1 MRSSI
6 ISEQKTAKASPQN
19 EKGNTRH
26 GKENQMS
33 NISILNTPVRVGAV
47 EVKNRFVMPPMDTNY
62 GNVDGSL
69 SRKQYAY
76 YTERARGGMGLI
88 ITEAVAVSH
97 PRGLISEHQLDFK
110 TPNCT
115 PEHHDLTDSVHG
127 FGAKIIPQLHHGGFM
142 AVPAYNDG
150 EQSVSASEFMGAR
163 EMTNEEV
170 RQVIADFIHGAELAR
185 DGGFDGVEI
194 HASHMYL
201 INQFLSPACN
211 QRTDEYGGSLENR
224 FRMLKEI
231 ITGIREVCPRP
242 FMLSVRLAV
251 EDAFPGG
258 IKLEEGVQYAKWC
271 EELGADMINATYGFY
286 TTVSALTESQWQDE
300 GLRVYLSEELKKNI
314 SIPVAIVGKL
324 RTPEKMAEIIE
335 EGKADMIVIGRQTIC
350 DPYLPS
356 KVFAGKPDEIRPC
369 LNCNDGCLGQ
379 FYYKHGNVH
388 CAINPYAGYEDLY
401 NEVDVPKAGLTKK
414 VVIIGGGIAGLQ
426 AGIIATKRGHDVT
439 ILEKSDK
446 LAGQMNLAGIPPFKA
461 EVRQAREWFVGEAE
475 RVGVKVV
482 KGCDADAEAVAG
494 MEPDVVLLATG
505 STPFIPPIPGADKA
519 LEAWN
524 VLEGKETMQA
534 GSKVAVIG
542 GGVVGAE
549 LSHKLIDEGYEV
561 TIIEMLP
568 QLCGTLEPM
577 HKELLETFL
586 QKNATICLNTK
597 VKEICDG
604 KILCETE
611 EGDAEVAA
619 DYAIMSVGQ
628 RPAGDDIYRALLEK
642 GISTFKVGDANGQ
655 GNFRSAT
662 RAALEIAYRI

>member
-1 MRSSI
+1 
-6 ISEQKTAKASPQN
+6 
-19 EKGNTRH
+19 
-26 GKENQMS
+26 MS
-33 NISILNTPVRVGAV
+33 NVSILNTPVKVGGV
-47 EVKNRFVMPPMDTNY
+47 QIKNRFVMPPMDTNY
-62 GNVDGSL
+62 DNGDGSM

-76 YTERARGGMGLI
+76 YTERARGGVGLI
-88 ITEAVAVSH
+88 VTEAVAVSH
-97 PRGLISEHQLDFK
+97 PRGLISERQLNFK
-110 TPNCT
+110 SPNST
-115 PEHHDLTDSVHG
+115 PEFHDLTDSVHA
-127 FGAKIIPQLHHGGFM
+127 FDCKIIPQLHHGGFM

-163 EMTNEEV
+163 ALTTEEV
-170 RQVIADFIHGAELAR
+170 KSIIQDFINGAVIAR

-242 FMLSVRLAV
+242 FILSVRLAV

-258 IKLEEGVQYAKWC
+258 ITVEEGVQYAKWC
-271 EELGADMINATYGFY
+271 EELGADMIDVTYGFY

-300 GLRVYLSEELKKNI
+300 GLRVYLSEAVKKAVD
-314 SIPVAIVGKL
+314 IPVAIVGKM
-324 RTPEKMAEIIE
+324 RTPEKMADIVES
-335 EGKADMIVIGRQTIC
+335 GKSDMIVVGRQLIC

-356 KVFAGKPDEIRPC
+356 KIFAGRLDEIRPC

-388 CAINPYAGYEDLY
+388 CAVNPYVGYEDLY
-401 NEVDVPKAGLTKK
+401 NEINVPKAGVPKK
-414 VVIIGGGIAGLQ
+414 VVIVGAGIAGLQ
-426 AGIIATKRGHDVT
+426 AGIIATRRGHDVT

-446 LAGQMNLAGIPPFKA
+446 LAGQMNLACLPPYKA
-461 EVRQAREWFVGEAE
+461 EVKKARDWFIGEAE
-475 RVGVKVV
+475 RTGVKVMT
-482 KGCDADAEAVAG
+482 GMDADADCVASF
-494 MEPDVVLLATG
+494 EPDAVIMATG

-519 LEAWN
+519 FEAWN
-524 VLEGKETMQA
+524 VLQDKEDMKA

-549 LSHKLIDEGYEV
+549 LSHKLVDEGYEV
-561 TIIEMLP
+561 TIVEMLP
-568 QLCGTLEPM
+568 EMCNNLEPM

-597 VKEICDG
+597 VNEVCDDKVVCENAEGEKVEIP
-604 KILCETE
+604 T
-611 EGDAEVAA
+611 
-619 DYAIMSVGQ
+619 DYTIMSVGQ
-628 RPAGDDIYRALLEK
+628 RPAGEELYRELLARGFYTYK
-642 GISTFKVGDANGQ
+642 IGDAVKQ
-655 GNFRSAT
+655 GNFRAST